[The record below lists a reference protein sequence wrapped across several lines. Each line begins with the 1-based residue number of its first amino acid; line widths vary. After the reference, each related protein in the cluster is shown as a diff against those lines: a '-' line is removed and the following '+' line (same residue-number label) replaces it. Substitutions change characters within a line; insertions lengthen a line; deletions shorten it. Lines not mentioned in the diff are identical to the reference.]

1 MDCHERSHRERT
13 AYPDGLR
20 CRESKL
26 LGMRPQANGTR
37 GFRVGLALSGGG
49 LRSATFSLGIVQA
62 LARMGVLGKV
72 DALSTVS
79 GGGYLGSM
87 IGRLFQ
93 RRSVCCVRDVERA
106 LLPEGRDGTECQTPG
121 ERIATGSVSRW
132 LRDNGNHLAPNGAG
146 DLLLGG
152 TVILRNW
159 VSMQVVLV
167 ALFLAGFTLMQ
178 MLRHVGASLD
188 LGTVGWLARVVP
200 DGPWSPWFA
209 VATLPFGV
217 AVLLGLLYWIW
228 QCIRKHGNRRTRPS
242 GPSSGHDG
250 TLWLKYSLLVVAAL
264 VGAAIVD
271 TLGQAAYVY
280 SRLGE
285 LGEAAVASAS
295 AITAFALGARTLA
308 TIIFGKAGTTRPRI
322 PLRAVA
328 GVFALVVLVA
338 WLTAVNALSHG
349 IAWDW
354 GLPHDTPCELA
365 KCSSVPVRTSRCLLN
380 MLYWFL
386 GLTGFSLLL
395 YRRFLND
402 SSLQPL
408 YGARIARAYLGASN
422 PKRVPQ
428 CKPVTQVVDGDDAW
442 MPWEAGKGAF
452 KVFCKGAP
460 LHFVNV
466 TVNEN
471 VDNKTSLQR
480 ADRGGVGMAIG
491 PAGISAGVNHH
502 VVPIVD
508 ENQGEEHCSGSDR
521 CTKRRSLT
529 AKVYPD
535 DPAAFR
541 MFEYKSDGNCGVTN
555 YEGERL
561 TLGQWTGVSGA
572 AFSTGLGSR
581 TSLALSFL
589 AGMFNVRLGYWWDSR
604 VPPSRR
610 CPGAKDAVSR
620 RNAVGR
626 VFSRMFPVQSH
637 LLDEMFARFHG
648 TGGRY
653 WNLSDGGHFE
663 NMGAYELLRRRV
675 PVIVIID
682 AEADPDYG
690 FEGLGNL
697 VRKAR
702 TDFDA
707 DIAFLGEEEIKR
719 WSKKHCDESR
729 YFGSL
734 DMLRRRSRVD
744 SATSLEHAGDA
755 QSRRSNETDRTCESL
770 VHAALAKV
778 RYEGQE
784 KPGSIMVYVKPTLVG
799 DEPVDIQHYHREHA
813 DYPQQTTADQFFDE
827 AQWES
832 YRALGELIGRRVLW
846 VFESKDVRK
855 SLSKGL

>member
-1 MDCHERSHRERT
+1 MDCHKRSHRECT

-37 GFRVGLALSGGG
+37 GFGVGLALSGGG

-87 IGRLFQ
+87 ISRLFQ

-106 LLPEGRDGTECQTPG
+106 VLPEGRDGTECQTPG
-121 ERIATGSVSRW
+121 ARIATGSVSRW
-132 LRDNGNHLAPNGAG
+132 LRENGNHLAPNGAG

-152 TVILRNW
+152 TVMLRNW
-159 VSMQVVLV
+159 VSMHVVLV

-178 MLRHVGASLD
+178 MLRHVGASLN

-217 AVLLGLLYWIW
+217 AVLLGLLYWVW
-228 QCIRKHGNRRTRPS
+228 QCIRKRGNRRTRPS

-280 SRLGE
+280 SRLGK

-295 AITAFALGARTLA
+295 AIITFALSARTLA
-308 TIIFGKAGTTRPRI
+308 TIVFGKAGATRPMI

-354 GLPHDTPCELA
+354 GLPPDTPCELA
-365 KCSSVPVRTSRCLLN
+365 KCSSVPVRTSRYLLN

-395 YRRFLND
+395 CRRFLND

-491 PAGISAGVNHH
+491 PAGISAGVHHH

-521 CTKRRSLT
+521 RRRRRSLR

-535 DPAAFR
+535 DRAAFR
-541 MFEYKSDGNCGVTN
+541 MFEYNPTA
-555 YEGERL
+555 
-561 TLGQWTGVSGA
+561 T
-572 AFSTGLGSR
+572 
-581 TSLALSFL
+581 
-589 AGMFNVRLGYWWDSR
+589 AG
-604 VPPSRR
+604 
-610 CPGAKDAVSR
+610 
-620 RNAVGR
+620 
-626 VFSRMFPVQSH
+626 
-637 LLDEMFARFHG
+637 
-648 TGGRY
+648 
-653 WNLSDGGHFE
+653 
-663 NMGAYELLRRRV
+663 
-675 PVIVIID
+675 
-682 AEADPDYG
+682 
-690 FEGLGNL
+690 
-697 VRKAR
+697 
-702 TDFDA
+702 
-707 DIAFLGEEEIKR
+707 
-719 WSKKHCDESR
+719 
-729 YFGSL
+729 
-734 DMLRRRSRVD
+734 
-744 SATSLEHAGDA
+744 
-755 QSRRSNETDRTCESL
+755 
-770 VHAALAKV
+770 
-778 RYEGQE
+778 
-784 KPGSIMVYVKPTLVG
+784 
-799 DEPVDIQHYHREHA
+799 
-813 DYPQQTTADQFFDE
+813 
-827 AQWES
+827 
-832 YRALGELIGRRVLW
+832 
-846 VFESKDVRK
+846 
-855 SLSKGL
+855 